1 MIPNTHKDYY
11 GDETRWFVGT
21 VKSLNDPLELGRVKV
36 RIFGVHS
43 ENTADVPDGELPRYK
58 PRYKTPSTGLGY
70 ILRWKKFTITF
81 SSWFYTSIREAYQ
94 SGLLE

>member
-11 GDETRWFVGT
+11 GDETRWFVGS

-43 ENTADVPDGELPRYK
+43 ENTDDVPEGDLPFFNKLYLFSLSEVYARCVF
-58 PRYKTPSTGLGY
+58 
-70 ILRWKKFTITF
+70 KFLT
-81 SSWFYTSIREAYQ
+81 
-94 SGLLE
+94 